1 MKETAQAFADI
12 LRTATGKE
20 KSHPQTT
27 AIIVAAGNSTRMN
40 CEESKQFLSIDGM
53 PVIARTLRAFERAK
67 NIDNITIVAKECDHE
82 EILSLC
88 KNYDIKKFYKITVGG
103 ETRQESVLCGFK
115 KIKDNT
121 KFVAIHDGAR
131 CLITPEDINRV
142 CEYAYKFGAASASTA
157 VSDTVKMVSKSD
169 FIDYDTQLDRN
180 KVRLVQTPQVFGVNL
195 YRAAAYTAK
204 ENNFTA
210 TDDNALVENIK
221 YNVKLVDC
229 RRDNI
234 KITTADDLILAKLYM
249 DLYKETSS
257 QDKIPFDIDDED
269 C

>member
-1 MKETAQAFADI
+1 MKETAKNLADI
-12 LRTATGKE
+12 IRTATGKE
-20 KSHPQTT
+20 KIHPLTT

-40 CEESKQFLSIDGM
+40 CEQSKQFLAIDGM
-53 PVIARTLRAFERAK
+53 PVIAKTLRAFEQAEK
-67 NIDNITIVAKECDHE
+67 IDDIIIVAKECDHE

-88 KNYDIKKFYKITVGG
+88 QHYEIKKFYKITSGG

-115 KIKDNT
+115 KIKDKT

-131 CLITPEDINRV
+131 CLITTEDINRV
-142 CEYAYKFGAASASTA
+142 CEYAYKYGAASASTP
-157 VSDTVKMVSKSD
+157 VSDTVKLISKSN

-234 KITTADDLILAKLYM
+234 KITTSDDLILAKLYI
-249 DLYKETSS
+249 DLYKEINNE
-257 QDKIPFDIDDED
+257 DKLPFGIDEE
-269 C
+269 